1 MTWKSDLSYVWR
13 GALVLSMPLLSLMA
27 GGCGGASTSGASGA
41 SDTVKLAEGEIAVPY
56 DVLQMPWMLSTDGK
70 RLVVVNSNQA
80 PNLVDVYSMTGDSLA
95 GGIRVGQGPG
105 ELPDIAGICYDAT
118 TSSMQLQTNDAGVVT
133 LLGGFADGQFWL
145 EKAFAFDAEKCG
157 SDTVVPSSLALRMAD
172 GRIVLGNATDDGLLA
187 ILRPDGSFEKYAA
200 SYPDISAYGD
210 MPLWGAFNFL
220 RPRGALSPD
229 GKHFATVFGSNDMI
243 GFGSLEG
250 DSVRVK
256 VNYGDKP
263 GGVKWVTQ
271 NGYGTFEFTPES
283 REYFGATPVLSDS
296 HVYVIYH
303 GMKRD
308 DYYANYYWKKND
320 GDTPLTTTVREY
332 DFDGRLCRIYVL
344 PLKVSG
350 LAVTPDDST
359 LYALADSET
368 EGYRIFRFPLPR

>member
-1 MTWKSDLSYVWR
+1 MKKSECLWLM
-13 GALVLSMPLLSLMA
+13 GGLLSMSVMA
-27 GGCGGASTSGASGA
+27 GGCGGASTAGESGAP
-41 SDTVKLAEGEIAVPY
+41 DTVKLAEGEIAVPY
-56 DVLQMPWMLSTDGK
+56 DVLQMPWLLSTDGE
-70 RLVVVNSNQA
+70 RLVVVNSQQA
-80 PNLVDVYSMTGDSLA
+80 PNLVDVYSMAGDSLA

-105 ELPDIAGICYDAT
+105 GLPGIDGICYDAT
-118 TSSMQLQTNDAGVVT
+118 ISSMQLQTNDAGVVT
-133 LLGGFADGQFWL
+133 LLGGFADGQFSL
-145 EKAFAFDAEKCG
+145 EKAFTFDAEKCG
-157 SDTVVPSSLALRMAD
+157 SDTVAPSSLALRLAD
-172 GRIVLGNATDDGLLA
+172 GRIVLGNATADGLLA

-220 RPRGALSPD
+220 RPRGAISPD
-229 GKHFATVFGSNDMI
+229 GKHFAAVFGSNDMI

-250 DSVRVK
+250 DSVSVK

-271 NGYGTFEFTPES
+271 NGYGTFEFTPDS
-283 REYFGATPVLSDS
+283 KAYFGATPVLSDS

-344 PLKVSG
+344 PLKAG
-350 LAVTPDDST
+350 ALAVTPDDST